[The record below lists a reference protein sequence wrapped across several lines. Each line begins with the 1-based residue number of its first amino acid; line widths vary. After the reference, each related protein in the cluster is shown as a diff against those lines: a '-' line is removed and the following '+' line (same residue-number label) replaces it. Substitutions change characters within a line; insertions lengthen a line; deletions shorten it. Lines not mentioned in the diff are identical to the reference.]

1 MLAGKQSLWGV
12 VPTRFDK
19 QEVGRLRGALARI
32 ARSIDR
38 QVPTEG
44 LTRSQV
50 WVLGTVA
57 RMGPIGMSEL
67 AEIEGVNPT
76 MLSRMVGKM
85 ADAGLLARVPDA
97 RDGRAV
103 LVQVTAEGT
112 ALQDRLRVERSRLFA
127 ERLAEL
133 PEEFAAQLL
142 GALPALEALGQLMR
156 RESKSD
162 S

>member
-1 MLAGKQSLWGV
+1 

-19 QEVGRLRGALARI
+19 EEAGRLRSALAKI

-50 WVLGTVA
+50 WVLGTIA
-57 RMGPIGMSEL
+57 RNGPIGMGEL
-67 AEIEGVNPT
+67 AEIEGINPT
-76 MLSRMVGKM
+76 MLSRMVAKL
-85 ADAGLLARVPDA
+85 ADAGLLTRVSDE

-103 LVQVTAEGT
+103 LVRLTASGT
-112 ALQDRLRVERSRLFA
+112 ALQDRLRAERSRLFGK
-127 ERLAEL
+127 RLAEL
-133 PEEFAAQLL
+133 PEEHAAQLL

-156 RESKSD
+156 RESARAGS
-162 S
+162 

>member
-1 MLAGKQSLWGV
+1 
-12 VPTRFDK
+12 VPTGFDK
-19 QEVGRLRGALARI
+19 DEVGRLRGALVRIARSI

-50 WVLGTVA
+50 WVLSTIA
-57 RMGPIGMSEL
+57 RMGPIGMGEL
-67 AEIEGVNPT
+67 AEFENMNPT

-85 ADAGLLARVPDA
+85 ADAGLVERVSDA

-103 LVQVTAEGT
+103 VVRLTTAGT
-112 ALQDRLRVERSRLFA
+112 ALQDRLRAERSRLFV

-133 PEEFAAQLL
+133 PERFATELL
-142 GALPALEALGQLMR
+142 GALPALEALGELMR
-156 RESKSD
+156 DAKPRSVS
-162 S
+162 

>member
-1 MLAGKQSLWGV
+1 
-12 VPTRFDK
+12 VPARFNKDD
-19 QEVGRLRGALARI
+19 VGRLRGALVRI

-50 WVLGTVA
+50 WVLGTIA
-57 RMGPIGMSEL
+57 RGPIGMGEL
-67 AEIEGVNPT
+67 AEFENMNPT

-85 ADAGLLARVPDA
+85 ADAGLVERVSDA

-103 LVQVTAEGT
+103 VVRLTAAGT

-133 PEEFAAQLL
+133 PERFATELL
-142 GALPALEALGQLMR
+142 GALPALEALGELMR
-156 RESKSD
+156 DGKPRTASEAQPRNGS
-162 S
+162 